1 MKKLKLRHVFFV
13 SPLIAVVIS
22 LCVGRYPISVE
33 EVAQSFVQMFT
44 GKDMGLST
52 QVYHLVCNVRMPRA
66 LVGALVGAVL
76 SASGCAFQ
84 GVFRNPLVSPSL
96 LGVSSGASFGAALSI
111 LIFSSAIYT
120 PYFSFIF
127 GIVAVTC
134 SFFVA
139 RMSRNVTTVMLIL
152 GGTIVSSLFSSML
165 SLMKYIADPYD
176 QLASIT
182 FWSMGSLASISMSEL
197 LFPVIGMFAGAIILL
212 LSSWSINILSM
223 GDDEAKSMGLNVS
236 MIKYMIICGATLATA
251 SAVSIAGTIGW
262 IGLIVPHMAR
272 FFVGSDNRKLVPYS
286 MLLGSTFLV
295 LVDVICRTITSAEI
309 PIGIMLSFI
318 GAPFFVYLLRRYK
331 GGDWR

>member
-1 MKKLKLRHVFFV
+1 MKIKLRYIFFV
-13 SPLIAVVIS
+13 SPLIAVIIS

-33 EVAQSFVQMFT
+33 EVMYSFVQMFT
-44 GKDMGLST
+44 GKDMELST

-96 LGVSSGASFGAALSI
+96 LGVSSGASFGAAISI
-111 LIFSSAIYT
+111 LIFSSAIYA
-120 PYFSFIF
+120 PYFAFVF
-127 GIVAVTC
+127 GIVAVLC

-197 LFPVIGMFAGAIILL
+197 LFPVIGMFTGAIILL

-262 IGLIVPHMAR
+262 IGLIIPHMAR
-272 FFVGSDNRKLVPYS
+272 FFVGSDNRKLIPYS

-295 LVDVICRTITSAEI
+295 LVDVLCRTISSAEI

>member
-1 MKKLKLRHVFFV
+1 MKKIKLRYIFFV
-13 SPLIAVVIS
+13 SPLIAVIIS

-33 EVAQSFVQMFT
+33 EVMYSFVQMFT
-44 GKDMGLST
+44 GKDMELST

-96 LGVSSGASFGAALSI
+96 LGVSSGASFGAAISI
-111 LIFSSAIYT
+111 LIFSSAIYA
-120 PYFSFIF
+120 PYFAFVF
-127 GIVAVTC
+127 GIVAVLC

-197 LFPVIGMFAGAIILL
+197 LFPVIGMFTGAIILL

-262 IGLIVPHMAR
+262 IGLIIPHMAR
-272 FFVGSDNRKLVPYS
+272 FFVGSDNRKLIPYS

-295 LVDVICRTITSAEI
+295 LVDVLCRTISSAEI